1 MHGAIDVLTRGGT
14 ARQVDFL
21 AEKIYSNMSQ
31 VHLKKGNWKRAIET
45 ADAALGYNK
54 KNYKASFRK
63 ARALKEQ
70 GYFEKAEKILEELIK
85 DGDPNG
91 AFG

>member
-1 MHGAIDVLTRGGT
+1 
-14 ARQVDFL
+14 
-21 AEKIYSNMSQ
+21 MSQ
-31 VHLKKGNWKRAIET
+31 ALK
-45 ADAALGYNK
+45 YNP
-54 KNYKASFRK
+54 KNYKAMFRK

-91 AFG
+91 ISSHLRHHVPGRDPSVL

>member
-1 MHGAIDVLTRGGT
+1 
-14 ARQVDFL
+14 
-21 AEKIYSNMSQ
+21 MSQ

-63 ARALKEQ
+63 ARALKECDDLV
-70 GYFEKAEKILEELIK
+70 K
-85 DGDPNG
+85 G
-91 AFG
+91 A